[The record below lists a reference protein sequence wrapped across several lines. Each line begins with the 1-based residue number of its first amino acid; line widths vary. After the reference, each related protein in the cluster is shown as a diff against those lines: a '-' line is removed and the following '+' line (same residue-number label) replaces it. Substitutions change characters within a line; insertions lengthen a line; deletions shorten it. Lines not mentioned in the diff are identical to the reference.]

1 MVSLKKVLV
10 SNHKVKTV
18 NFPDRK
24 SEKQSDDLIIYVGTN
39 DLTNNVNV
47 LKILKEVSKEPPLTS
62 IAISSIIKGKDE
74 TDIRKNQLRMFVWKC
89 FGCKKQSVLLI
100 MVVLR
105 NFIWVREI
113 PIWIGNEKVPLQK
126 YCII

>member
-1 MVSLKKVLV
+1 M

-74 TDIRKNQLRMFVWKC
+74 TDIRKNQLRMFV
-89 FGCKKQSVLLI
+89 
-100 MVVLR
+100 
-105 NFIWVREI
+105 
-113 PIWIGNEKVPLQK
+113 
-126 YCII
+126 

>member
-24 SEKQSDDLIIYVGTN
+24 SEKQSDDLIVYVGTN

-74 TDIRKNQLRMFVWKC
+74 TDIRKNQLRMFV
-89 FGCKKQSVLLI
+89 
-100 MVVLR
+100 
-105 NFIWVREI
+105 
-113 PIWIGNEKVPLQK
+113 
-126 YCII
+126 